1 MDAFS
6 LGRWTTL
13 EKPNTFTN
21 GFSTVLPALFLLLPR
36 VVGESDAPWGLF
48 RRLPSRLECR
58 GCRGIAHMQRRIQEW
73 HRYKHHR
80 ILPEQCVC
88 EGRNWGDGIVEG
100 SGAGHRLK

>member
-80 ILPEQCVC
+80 ILLEQCVYLRGKGL
-88 EGRNWGDGIVEG
+88 GRWYHGGIGGGPSV
-100 SGAGHRLK
+100 